1 MIKDKIIQEKD
12 GLRLVRFS
20 DGIVAVL
27 KKHNDSWI
35 TIFALSSY
43 FKVKKYYKRLIKE
56 IETSKKA

>member
-35 TIFALSSY
+35 TVFALRNY
-43 FKVKKYYKRLIKE
+43 FKVKQEYKRLLKE
-56 IETSKKA
+56 IESSKRA